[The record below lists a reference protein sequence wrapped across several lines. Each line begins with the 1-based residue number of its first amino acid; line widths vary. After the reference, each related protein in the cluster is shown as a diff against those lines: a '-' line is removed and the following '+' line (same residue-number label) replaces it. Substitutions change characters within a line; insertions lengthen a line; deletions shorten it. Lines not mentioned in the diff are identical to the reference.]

1 MAKKIAQDAERR
13 AMAAKV
19 LAERKR
25 TERRRSAL
33 ILGACIVVVVGLLAA
48 ALIPYFKDKQDAEV
62 VGTAIEKLGVTET
75 AAHCDPVTEK
85 SADGSGRKCCRSDIQ
100 AWGSSRKQTCV
111 SDADALAQT
120 AGHSAAN
127 RRRTRHPPQ
136 DHQIRSPKSRDLRL
150 TPKLGTVRCGPHP
163 PPILITLNDLRGV
176 ADRGLDAK
184 RERGQREAH
193 GPPCRRHVLT

>member
-85 SADGSGRKCCRSDIQ
+85 SADGSGRKCCRSDVQ

-120 AGHSAAN
+120 AGHSAASDSSQ
-127 RRRTRHPPQ
+127 PPAVNGRLQ
-136 DHQIRSPKSRDLRL
+136 RPSLPAGQICAGVRL
-150 TPKLGTVRCGPHP
+150 IQKCR
-163 PPILITLNDLRGV
+163 
-176 ADRGLDAK
+176 RGLHDQLDAH
-184 RERGQREAH
+184 AVH
-193 GPPCRRHVLT
+193 AT

>member
-62 VGTAIEKLGVTET
+62 VA
-75 AAHCDPVTEK
+75 
-85 SADGSGRKCCRSDIQ
+85 RRSRS
-100 AWGSSRKQTCV
+100 WG
-111 SDADALAQT
+111 
-120 AGHSAAN
+120 
-127 RRRTRHPPQ
+127 
-136 DHQIRSPKSRDLRL
+136 
-150 TPKLGTVRCGPHP
+150 
-163 PPILITLNDLRGV
+163 
-176 ADRGLDAK
+176 
-184 RERGQREAH
+184 
-193 GPPCRRHVLT
+193 

>member
-85 SADGSGRKCCRSDIQ
+85 SADGSGRKCCRSDVQ

-120 AGHSAAN
+120 AGHSAAIGHM
-127 RRRTRHPPQ
+127 RRRLCTSANRSLPIVEDSPTGETGHCNTPAHTAWGEVLRCDLRPLLPCLERHPA
-136 DHQIRSPKSRDLRL
+136 LR
-150 TPKLGTVRCGPHP
+150 TT
-163 PPILITLNDLRGV
+163 GV
-176 ADRGLDAK
+176 GSK
-184 RERGQREAH
+184 NSNQ
-193 GPPCRRHVLT
+193 